1 MAQNPFE
8 IPQQMR
14 EIAEKN
20 IEQARTAYDQ
30 FMGAMNQA
38 MGMWAQS
45 VPASGMTSGFKVVQ
59 DKATKFAKQNAEA
72 GFSLASELASAKDV
86 QEIMALQTRFA
97 QAQMQTYATQAQELA
112 RLVTEA
118 MQSSMSQ
125 R

>member
-45 VPASGMTSGFKVVQ
+45 VPANGMTSGFKVVQ